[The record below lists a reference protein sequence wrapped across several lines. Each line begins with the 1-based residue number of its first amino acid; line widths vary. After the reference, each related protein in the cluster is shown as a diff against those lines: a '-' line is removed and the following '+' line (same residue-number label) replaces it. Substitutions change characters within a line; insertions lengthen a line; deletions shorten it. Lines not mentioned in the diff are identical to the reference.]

1 MFDIN
6 RYKPKFW
13 DHHDISAGPFKPLFN
28 FRLIWKQS
36 AFLTLSVALI
46 PLLFLAIMDYK
57 VTQKAVE
64 SEMLL
69 RTSRLISNTR
79 RSLSFVLDERKF
91 ALSFIILDNTYETLA
106 NPVSLGRILENL
118 KSGLGQ
124 WSDLGLIDHTGK
136 QQTYAGPYAVEGL
149 DYSSQHWYRET
160 LQNGSNISDV
170 FMGFRNIPHLV
181 IAVKH
186 TRMDGSPFI
195 LRASLDIERLTDLI
209 SKLEVSGHGDAFI
222 INHKGVLQTQSRY
235 FGAILDQIPFPIPEF
250 SQETRVLEQVD
261 QQNRPVIVGYAYIT
275 GTPFILMVVKQK
287 HDLMAS
293 WYNSR
298 FKLLIFLT
306 GSILIILI
314 VVIGVST
321 YLVNN
326 IYLAD
331 QKRVMTLHQA
341 EYANK
346 LASIGRL
353 AAGVAHEINNPLAII
368 NEKAGMINDIFS
380 FRKEYQ
386 TDTKLIGL
394 VKAII
399 SSVDRCATITR
410 RLLNFARHIEVSVQ
424 KVNLKAIIQ
433 DVLGFQTKEAEYR
446 SIDISVDIPDN
457 IPEFISDRGKLQQI
471 FLNLVNNAFAAMR
484 DGGHLTIRAR
494 LMADEHQVRVAV
506 SDDGCGISEV
516 DLKRIFEP
524 FFTTK
529 SSSGGTGLGLSITY
543 GLVREIGGDVQVES
557 HFGQGTTFTVTIP
570 LEYID
575 KKGESHACLTGG

>member
-6 RYKPKFW
+6 RFKPKFW
-13 DHHDISAGPFKPLFN
+13 DHHDLSAGPFKPLFN

-36 AFLTLSVALI
+36 AFLTLSVALV
-46 PLLFLAIMDYK
+46 PLLFLAITDYK

-69 RTSRLISNTR
+69 RTSRLVSNTR
-79 RSLSFVLDERKF
+79 RSLSSFLDERKF
-91 ALSFIILDNTYETLA
+91 ALSFIILDNTYEMLA
-106 NPVSLGRILENL
+106 NPIRLGQILENL

-124 WSDLGLIDHTGK
+124 WSDLGLVDDTGR
-136 QQTYAGPYAVEGL
+136 QQNYAGPYAVQGN
-149 DYSSQHWYRET
+149 DYSNQDWYLEVM
-160 LQNGSNISDV
+160 QNGSNISDI

-186 TRMDGSPFI
+186 TRMDGTPFI
-195 LRASLDIERLTDLI
+195 LRASLDIERLTELI
-209 SKLEVSGHGDAFI
+209 SQLEVSGQGDAFI
-222 INHKGVLQTQSRY
+222 INHKGVLQTPSRHY
-235 FGAILDQIPFPIPEF
+235 GNILEKIPFPIPEY
-250 SQETRVLEQVD
+250 SQKTQVLESRD
-261 QQNRPVIVGYAYIT
+261 HQNRSVITGYAYIT

-287 HDLMAS
+287 NDLMEP

-298 FKLLIFLT
+298 FKLLLFLS

-314 VVIGVST
+314 VIIGVSN

-399 SSVDRCATITR
+399 LSVDRCATITR

-424 KVNLKAIIQ
+424 KVSLKAIVQ
-433 DVLGFQTKEAEYR
+433 DVLG
-446 SIDISVDIPDN
+446 
-457 IPEFISDRGKLQQI
+457 
-471 FLNLVNNAFAAMR
+471 
-484 DGGHLTIRAR
+484 
-494 LMADEHQVRVAV
+494 
-506 SDDGCGISEV
+506 
-516 DLKRIFEP
+516 
-524 FFTTK
+524 
-529 SSSGGTGLGLSITY
+529 
-543 GLVREIGGDVQVES
+543 
-557 HFGQGTTFTVTIP
+557 
-570 LEYID
+570 
-575 KKGESHACLTGG
+575 